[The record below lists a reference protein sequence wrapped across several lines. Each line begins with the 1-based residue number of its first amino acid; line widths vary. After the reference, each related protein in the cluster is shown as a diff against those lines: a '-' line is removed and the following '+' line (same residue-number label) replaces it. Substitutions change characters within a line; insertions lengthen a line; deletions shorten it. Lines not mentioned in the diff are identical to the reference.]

1 MMSANPIH
9 FSLSFQDRGYHTLLG
24 RDPVQDCYVQM
35 DSQQS
40 KDQALVLTL
49 SWRMSVKRPAWQ
61 DSLYTACY
69 VQSNNSFQKEL
80 LRE

>member
-1 MMSANPIH
+1 MMSANPVH

-49 SWRMSVKRPAWQ
+49 WRMSVKRPAWQ
-61 DSLYTACY
+61 DSWYTACY